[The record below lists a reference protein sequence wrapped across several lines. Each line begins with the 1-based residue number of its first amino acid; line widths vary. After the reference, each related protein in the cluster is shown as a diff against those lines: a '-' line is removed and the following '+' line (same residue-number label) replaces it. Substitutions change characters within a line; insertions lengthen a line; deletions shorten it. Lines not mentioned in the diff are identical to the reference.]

1 MVFVSFMVFLGYNN
15 KNIFKWKI
23 FTFIMDVKE
32 IGVQVNEFVNFI
44 NLKLNNFASLSLGE
58 KISYPVAGLGTIL
71 ILISLIL
78 FVL

>member
-1 MVFVSFMVFLGYNN
+1 
-15 KNIFKWKI
+15 
-23 FTFIMDVKE
+23 MDVKE